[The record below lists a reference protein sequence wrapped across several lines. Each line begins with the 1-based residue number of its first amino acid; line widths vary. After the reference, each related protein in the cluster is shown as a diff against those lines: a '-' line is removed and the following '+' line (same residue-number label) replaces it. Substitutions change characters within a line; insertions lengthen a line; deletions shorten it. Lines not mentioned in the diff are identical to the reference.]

1 LRVKQL
7 SEKQE
12 SCSCSRKQKTELMLS
27 SLRLKIKNSV
37 LNTKKWVLK
46 HWVAYSYIKGVIF
59 LLWMP
64 VPVLLG
70 FLFNYSLNL
79 TVLSALFIA
88 LFCFF
93 PFFFIL
99 DTQRVTIAKENAIAF
114 LKAEKV
120 EKFFIFS
127 ELFLVSVWLISA
139 TNSLKL
145 HL

>member
-1 LRVKQL
+1 MRVKQL

>member
-1 LRVKQL
+1 
-7 SEKQE
+7 
-12 SCSCSRKQKTELMLS
+12 MLS